1 MTKAHAKLSASSSER
16 WLNCPGSIALIDKA
30 PPPRESKY
38 AVEGTTAH
46 ECMEKMLLSQ
56 MSDAELIAKYGDE
69 MFKAVVEM
77 REAVGSRMVL
87 GSEKMIVETKV
98 KFPMQDH
105 EGNEM
110 FGTVDCAILDQGHS
124 LVVMDYKHGAG
135 VAVEPE
141 KNLQMIYYAIALA
154 DKYHWNFH
162 TVELV
167 IVQPRA
173 FHEETTRSWT
183 ITIEELQNFVI
194 FFEKGIARLK
204 KAKPHL
210 FAGKWCK
217 FCAASVICPEQT
229 TKALQ
234 AAKIAFDE
242 PLVDNMPKFPEVR
255 DLTPDQ
261 ISMVMQKA
269 DILESWISEVRAY
282 AEDVLNR
289 GGDVPGF
296 KLVEK
301 RGSRKWS
308 NPFEVEKDAADA
320 FGSKAYSRELLSPAQ
335 MEKVA
340 GKEWVTPRTVT
351 VSSGLTMVDEGD
363 KRPAV
368 NPTQKILTGFD
379 EPITEGEPNEKDT
392 KKSSEKVSEKSDEK
406 INGEKSRK
414 KTSKKSATKKVDEK
428 VDDDC
433 GF

>member
-1 MTKAHAKLSASSSER
+1 MTKAAPKAHAKLSASSSER

-38 AVEGTTAH
+38 ALEGTTAH
-46 ECMEKMLLSQ
+46 ECMEKMLLNEMTVQ
-56 MSDAELIAKYGDE
+56 GLIDKYGSE
-69 MFKAVVEM
+69 MVAAVVEM
-77 REAVGSRMVL
+77 KHAVESRMVL
-87 GSEKMIVETKV
+87 GTEKMIVETKV

-110 FGTVDCAILDQGHS
+110 FGTVDCAILDLGHS

-154 DKYHWNFH
+154 DKYHWNFN

-173 FHEETTRSWT
+173 FHEQTTRSWT
-183 ITIEELQNFVI
+183 LTIEELQNFVI

-204 KAKPHL
+204 SKPRL

-229 TKALQ
+229 AKALQ

-242 PLVDNMPKFPEVR
+242 PLVDNMPRFPEVR

-261 ISMVMQKA
+261 ISMIMQKA
-269 DILESWISEVRAY
+269 DILESWINEVRAY

-289 GGDVPGF
+289 GGNVPGF

-308 NPFEVEKDAADA
+308 NPLEVEKDAADA

-340 GKEWVTPRTVT
+340 GKDWVSPRTVT

-368 NPTQKILTGFD
+368 NPTQNILTGFD
-379 EPITEGEPNEKDT
+379 EPITEGVSNEKDNE
-392 KKSSEKVSEKSDEK
+392 KSSEKVS
-406 INGEKSRK
+406 K
-414 KTSKKSATKKVDEK
+414 KTSKKSASKKVDKKVDEK
-428 VDDDC
+428 SDAEDC